1 MLPVILEAAIRSMVL
16 AGAVWLGLNA
26 LRITNPHIL
35 MAAWRIV
42 LVASLLMPLLACWAA
57 FAVSPTLLPLPHML
71 SIESAN
77 LFASAPAQILSQ
89 APPALPM
96 KSPTVDWRLACSAIY
111 VTVAAF
117 LTLRLLVGSALTWR
131 LCRSALPVQEDWT
144 AGRDVRT
151 SACIKVPATFGST
164 ILLPAGYARWDG
176 TERRAVMAHEQAHVS
191 NGDFYV
197 LLLAAINRAVFW
209 FSPLDWWLYSRLAY
223 LAEARSDAAAIQDI
237 EDRVRYAEILLGFG
251 TNSSRATMSLAMAGT
266 TTVRPR
272 VEHILAETMLPRK
285 LSWQGWSVVAACIVP
300 LLAITVGLRA
310 QAPSPTPRAA
320 VSTPNPAALRD
331 RLAEQ
336 KLPRQEVS
344 IDPNI
349 LDNYVGYYQ
358 LGAYKIF
365 TVTRQGDQLFVQVTG
380 RENLQVH
387 PESPRKFFYTEV
399 PAQISF
405 VIDPQGR
412 ATGLVLHQNGLENPA
427 MRVDQAQAQSIE
439 DAFTTRRKDNTPLPG
454 TEAALR
460 HEIEAYQQSQPD
472 FDAMTVGLAEIMR
485 PQAAKLERGFA
496 LLGTLQTVSFR
507 GVGFQ
512 GWDVYEAKFANG
524 ISICRILLT
533 PDGKITGLRFEWG
546 P

>member
-16 AGAVWLGLNA
+16 AGAVWLGLKA

-35 MAAWRIV
+35 MAAWQMV
-42 LVASLLMPLLACWAA
+42 LVASLFMPLLACWAA
-57 FAVSPTLLPLPHML
+57 FPVSPTVLPLRQML

-77 LFASAPAQILSQ
+77 FFATPAAQVLSQ
-89 APPALPM
+89 APPAPPALPVRP
-96 KSPTVDWRLACSAIY
+96 PTVDWRLACSAIY
-111 VTVAAF
+111 VAIAAF
-117 LTLRLLVGSALTWR
+117 LMLRLLVGSALTWR
-131 LCRSALPVQEDWT
+131 LCRSASPVQEDWA

-151 SACIKVPATFGST
+151 SACIYVPVTFGAT
-164 ILLPAGYARWDG
+164 ILLPETYARWDG

-209 FSPLDWWLYSRLAY
+209 FSPLAWWLNSRIAY

-266 TTVRPR
+266 ATVRPR

-285 LSWQGWSVVAACIVP
+285 PGWQAWPMIAACIVP
-300 LLAITVGLRA
+300 LVAITAGVRA
-310 QAPSPTPRAA
+310 QMPPPTQQTAI
-320 VSTPNPAALRD
+320 STPNPAALRD
-331 RLAEQ
+331 RQAEQ
-336 KLPRQEVS
+336 KLPRREVP

-365 TVTRQGDQLFVQVTG
+365 TVTRQGDRLFVQLTG
-380 RENLQVH
+380 QELLQVY
-387 PESPRKFFYTEV
+387 PESPQKFFYTAM

-405 VIDPQGR
+405 ITDPQGR

-439 DAFTTRRKDNTPLPG
+439 NSFTTRRKDDTPLPG
-454 TEAALR
+454 TEVALR
-460 HEIEAYQQSQPD
+460 RQIEAFQQDKPD
-472 FDAMTVGLAEIMR
+472 LDAMTDGLAEIYR
-485 PQAAKLERGFA
+485 PQVSKIERSLA
-496 LLGTLQTVSFR
+496 LLGPLQTVSFR
-507 GVGFQ
+507 GVGF
-512 GWDVYEAKFANG
+512 
-524 ISICRILLT
+524 
-533 PDGKITGLRFEWG
+533 
-546 P
+546 